1 MFKDC
6 RWARMSDG
14 HYCLVRDLGLVKGG
28 KGLRHH
34 EFVLDLSLRGMKVL
48 AKQGVTALAAKAAAK
63 LEPRAGASKW
73 TTLLRLGVR
82 EPQ

>member
-14 HYCLVRDLGLVKGG
+14 HFCLVRDLGLVKGG

-34 EFVLDLSLRGMKVL
+34 EVVVDLSLRGMKVL
-48 AKQGVTALAAKAAAK
+48 AKQGVTALATKAAAK
-63 LEPRAGASKW
+63 LEPRASTSKW
-73 TTLLRLGVR
+73 ASLLRLGVR
-82 EPQ
+82 GPQ

>member
-1 MFKDC
+1 
-6 RWARMSDG
+6 
-14 HYCLVRDLGLVKGG
+14 
-28 KGLRHH
+28 
-34 EFVLDLSLRGMKVL
+34 VL

-73 TTLLRLGVR
+73 TALLRLGVR